1 MSLVLR
7 TADFYAANRGGGI
20 YSEAISQRLGALIAL
35 WASRL
40 GLRPT
45 TVTLAN
51 LVLGV
56 GTSALVGFHVPA
68 AGWVALV
75 GWQLAYAMDCADGQL
90 ARVTGQA
97 SPAGAR
103 VDVLCD
109 VASHIALVTAL
120 VAVARPPTWFAATFA
135 GLWMVNVITSMLAAP
150 SMITK
155 RSPFVRIFKVVRDYG
170 AIVAASALILI
181 FVPRLLVWFLAFSSA
196 VNAGFLLASLVLSAR
211 AALAQPRV
219 DADQLVGDLGR
230 AE

>member
-1 MSLVLR
+1 MLR

-20 YSEAISQRLGALIAL
+20 FSEAISQRLGAVIAL
-35 WASRL
+35 WAARL

-45 TVTLAN
+45 TVTLTN
-51 LVLGV
+51 LVLGLI
-56 GTSALVGFHVPA
+56 TSALVGFHIPG

-75 GWQLAYAMDCADGQL
+75 GWQVAYAMDCADGQL

-109 VASHIALVTAL
+109 VASHIALVSAL
-120 VAVARPPTWFAATFA
+120 VAVARPPVVLAAAFA
-135 GLWMVNVITSMLAAP
+135 GLWMVNVVTSVLAGP

-155 RSPFVRIFKVVRDYG
+155 RSLMIRIFKGVRDYG
-170 AIVAASALILI
+170 AIVATAALILI
-181 FVPRLLVWFLAFSSA
+181 IAPGLLIWFLVLSC
-196 VNAGFLLASLVLSAR
+196 VINAGFLLVSLIFAVR
-211 AALAQPRV
+211 AAFAQPRV
-219 DADQLVGDLGR
+219 DADELVGDASG